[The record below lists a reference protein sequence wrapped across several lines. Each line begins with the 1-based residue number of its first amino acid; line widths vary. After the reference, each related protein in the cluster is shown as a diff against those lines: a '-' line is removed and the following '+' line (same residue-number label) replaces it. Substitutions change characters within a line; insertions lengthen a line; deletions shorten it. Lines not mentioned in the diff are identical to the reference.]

1 MNKEKLTE
9 LLAAKNAAYAS
20 YVAANVAYEAA
31 YIDDSNAYDVYLD
44 AESTYNIAIEKS
56 KLSLK
61 PNK

>member
-1 MNKEKLTE
+1 MNEEKLDE
-9 LLAAKNAAYAS
+9 LREARNTAYAS
-20 YVAANVAYEAA
+20 YVAANVAYKAA
-31 YIDDSNAYDVYLD
+31 YNDDSNAYDVYLD